1 MLAEVARWS
10 ITPYSVVAADR
21 VGRALGLSPTVATI
35 LVRRGYDTPEA
46 ASRFLEAEDR
56 HDPLA
61 LGQMDEAC
69 ALLLRHAQ
77 SGSPIVVH
85 GDYDVDGVSS
95 TAIVVRALRRL
106 GARVSWH
113 LPSRVDD
120 GYGLSRATVERLAAQ
135 GAGLLVTVDCA
146 VTAVEEVERAIEL
159 GLDVVVT
166 DHHRHGERL
175 PPCPVVH
182 PALGYPFPDLCAAG
196 VAHKLVE
203 ALYAA
208 AGLDPALAEE
218 DLDLVALATV
228 ADVVS
233 LHGENRRLVRSGLE
247 VMRRTTKAGLRALMR
262 VAALD
267 PGELDARALGFR
279 LAPRINAAGRLQ
291 RADAALELLLTEDD
305 ERAAQVADELDLLN
319 RERRDTETR
328 ILFAAEAARAE
339 QEGAAAYVLAGEGW
353 HPGVI
358 GIVASR
364 LVERHNRPCL
374 MVALDGDSGRGSG
387 RSIASFDL
395 HAALAACS
403 DHLSRFGGHR
413 AAAGF
418 EIETREI
425 EAFRGAFVRH
435 AAAVLTPQDLIPEQ
449 PVDVLVPGGALGLG
463 LAEELQR
470 LAPFGHGNLEPTLL
484 VPAARL
490 GDVRG
495 MGEEGQHSSFTLSS
509 GGARARGVA
518 FRTAP
523 RALTSAAGSEPQ
535 DAAVRLELNRWNGA
549 VEARVELSALC
560 EREASDCP
568 ALGEDEPFWERVERE
583 LAAGEDG
590 PAALGGE
597 PCRELRDRRGE
608 GFAGVA
614 GDLLSSGEGVL
625 VVCADVSRRRQGLG
639 RVLGGLGNL
648 AAVSWSALASGP
660 GLAEPFQHLVAL
672 DPPSDPGG
680 PALLCGLPS
689 AGLVHLAWGEP
700 EIAFALAHEQAELD
714 LRPQL
719 AELYRALRDAGD
731 APSGDEL
738 EALLVGRGT
747 HPRSPALCAR
757 LIAVLGE
764 LGLASFDGRR
774 CTLIE
779 TGRVELERSATYV
792 RCQERLAAAR
802 RQLAAPVALPA
813 AA

>member
-1 MLAEVARWS
+1 M
-10 ITPYSVVAADR
+10 
-21 VGRALGLSPTVATI
+21 
-35 LVRRGYDTPEA
+35 
-46 ASRFLEAEDR
+46 
-56 HDPLA
+56 
-61 LGQMDEAC
+61 
-69 ALLLRHAQ
+69 
-77 SGSPIVVH
+77 
-85 GDYDVDGVSS
+85 
-95 TAIVVRALRRL
+95 
-106 GARVSWH
+106 
-113 LPSRVDD
+113 
-120 GYGLSRATVERLAAQ
+120 
-135 GAGLLVTVDCA
+135 
-146 VTAVEEVERAIEL
+146 
-159 GLDVVVT
+159 
-166 DHHRHGERL
+166 
-175 PPCPVVH
+175 
-182 PALGYPFPDLCAAG
+182 
-196 VAHKLVE
+196 
-203 ALYAA
+203 
-208 AGLDPALAEE
+208 
-218 DLDLVALATV
+218 
-228 ADVVS
+228 
-233 LHGENRRLVRSGLE
+233 
-247 VMRRTTKAGLRALMR
+247 
-262 VAALD
+262 
-267 PGELDARALGFR
+267 
-279 LAPRINAAGRLQ
+279 
-291 RADAALELLLTEDD
+291 
-305 ERAAQVADELDLLN
+305 
-319 RERRDTETR
+319 
-328 ILFAAEAARAE
+328 
-339 QEGAAAYVLAGEGW
+339 
-353 HPGVI
+353 
-358 GIVASR
+358 
-364 LVERHNRPCL
+364 
-374 MVALDGDSGRGSG
+374 
-387 RSIASFDL
+387 
-395 HAALAACS
+395 
-403 DHLSRFGGHR
+403 
-413 AAAGF
+413 
-418 EIETREI
+418 
-425 EAFRGAFVRH
+425 
-435 AAAVLTPQDLIPEQ
+435 
-449 PVDVLVPGGALGLG
+449 
-463 LAEELQR
+463 
-470 LAPFGHGNLEPTLL
+470 
-484 VPAARL
+484 
-490 GDVRG
+490 
-495 MGEEGQHSSFTLSS
+495 
-509 GGARARGVA
+509 
-518 FRTAP
+518 
-523 RALTSAAGSEPQ
+523 
-535 DAAVRLELNRWNGA
+535 
-549 VEARVELSALC
+549 ELSALC